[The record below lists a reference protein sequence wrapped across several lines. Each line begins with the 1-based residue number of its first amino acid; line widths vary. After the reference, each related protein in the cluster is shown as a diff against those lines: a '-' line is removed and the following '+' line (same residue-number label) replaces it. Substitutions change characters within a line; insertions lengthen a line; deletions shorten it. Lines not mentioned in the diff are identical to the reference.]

1 MLKKMSKK
9 GSIIVISAPSG
20 AGKSSIC
27 DALVRSDSGMVN
39 SVSCTTREPRNGE
52 KNGTDYFF
60 TAEKVFKSMIKG
72 KKFAEWAKVHGNYYG
87 TPKSFLEK
95 TVKAGKNIL
104 LDIDVQGG
112 INIKKQYPD
121 ACMIFIMT
129 PDFKTLKER
138 LIARNKDSRQT
149 IKIRLENAKKELE
162 FLGKYEY
169 LVINDKLPEA
179 VDAVRTIIK
188 SQKYKIKKTINN

>member
-1 MLKKMSKK
+1 MSKK